1 VKGFKHQKIHFFS
14 RSRYRRILGFLILL
28 ILIVALPFFYLF
40 FTQKQQAIHQATPT
54 SGPVSSSTPGPVSP
68 TVKRV
73 EIAILDNIKQN
84 GFNPQ
89 ASGLWVNWRYGT
101 DPLQTNINGSGIAKG
116 PGGGHD
122 PLTDIR
128 YLHSLWLYAS
138 QNPKDTRYESEIAK
152 YTPIVKAEFAGTTD
166 QRGWLFDEEFL
177 DLYNLSHDTFYRDTA
192 IGMAA
197 GYAKAID
204 PSVGIFYKKN
214 DLHSQG
220 YYRPSDDLEAA
231 CALIQAGT
239 LFNHPDWVQQGQT
252 MLNFLYAHA
261 YIPTYHTFAD
271 QMDQVLTPSG
281 TVNPS
286 EVFYGGTF
294 RNYTVRGNIMRMG
307 GTSQMIISLLNT
319 YQVTHNQ
326 DFLTKAEDLLA
337 PLSLPENSLGMWDSS
352 NLGYFAS
359 VVFSGTTPQQPGSIT
374 VAKGKKEAGR
384 QILMLWAFHLAN
396 QFTHNKY
403 QEMEKQMLTVA
414 LSKAYY
420 APGHGVVYEIRSDWT
435 LLTFPNHTP
444 ENAVTTEAMG
454 IELEGL
460 FSLQNKGF

>member
-1 VKGFKHQKIHFFS
+1 
-14 RSRYRRILGFLILL
+14 
-28 ILIVALPFFYLF
+28 
-40 FTQKQQAIHQATPT
+40 
-54 SGPVSSSTPGPVSP
+54 
-68 TVKRV
+68 
-73 EIAILDNIKQN
+73 
-84 GFNPQ
+84 
-89 ASGLWVNWRYGT
+89 
-101 DPLQTNINGSGIAKG
+101 
-116 PGGGHD
+116 
-122 PLTDIR
+122 
-128 YLHSLWLYAS
+128 
-138 QNPKDTRYESEIAK
+138 
-152 YTPIVKAEFAGTTD
+152 
-166 QRGWLFDEEFL
+166 
-177 DLYNLSHDTFYRDTA
+177 
-192 IGMAA
+192 AA

-214 DLHSQG
+214 DLHPQG
-220 YYRPSDDLEAA
+220 YYRPSDNLEAA

-239 LFNHPDWVQQGQT
+239 LFNHPMWVQQGQT

-307 GTSQMIISLLNT
+307 SSSQMIISLLHT

-326 DFLTKAEDLLA
+326 DFLSKAEDLLD
-337 PLSLPENSLGMWDSS
+337 PLSLPQNSLGMWDSS
-352 NLGYFAS
+352 HLGYFVSAT
-359 VVFSGTTPQQPGSIT
+359 FKGTTPQQPGSIT

-403 QEMEKQMLTVA
+403 QEMEHLMLTVA
-414 LSKAYY
+414 LNKAYY
-420 APGHGVVYEIRSDWT
+420 APGHGVVYETRSDWT
-435 LLTFPNHTP
+435 LLTFPNHTL
-444 ENAVTTEAMG
+444 EDAVTTEAMG

-460 FSLQNKGF
+460 FASQE

>member
-1 VKGFKHQKIHFFS
+1 MKDFKHQKTHFFS
-14 RSRYRRILGFLILL
+14 RSRYRRILGFLLL
-28 ILIVALPFFYLF
+28 VLLIVALPFLYLF
-40 FTQKQQAIHQATPT
+40 FTQKQQTIHRGTPT
-54 SGPVSSSTPGPVSP
+54 PGPVNPVPGPVSS

-73 EIAILDNIKQN
+73 EISILDNIKQN
-84 GFNPQ
+84 GFNSQ
-89 ASGLWVNWRYGT
+89 APGLWVNWRYGT
-101 DPLQTNINGSGIAKG
+101 DPLQTNINGSGIAGG
-116 PGGGHD
+116 PGSGHD

-128 YLHSLWLYAS
+128 YLHNLWLYTS

-152 YTPIVKAEFAGTTD
+152 YTPIVKAEFAGTTS

-177 DLYNLSHDTFYRDTA
+177 DLYNLSHDTFYRDA
-192 IGMAA
+192 AKGMAV

-214 DLHSQG
+214 DLYPQG

-239 LFNHPDWVQQGQT
+239 LFNHPTWVQQGQT

-281 TVNPS
+281 TVNP
-286 EVFYGGTF
+286 
-294 RNYTVRGNIMRMG
+294 NIMRTG
-307 GTSQMIISLLNT
+307 GISQMIISLLHT
-319 YQVTHNQ
+319 YQMTHNR
-326 DFLTKAEDLLA
+326 DFLSKAEDLLA

-352 NLGYFAS
+352 NLGYFTS
-359 VVFSGTTPQQPGSIT
+359 VVFGGTTPQQPGSIT
-374 VAKGKKEAGR
+374 VTKGKKEAGR

-396 QFTHNKY
+396 EFTHNKY
-403 QEMEKQMLTVA
+403 QEMEKQMFTIA
-414 LSKAYY
+414 LNKAYY
-420 APGHGVVYEIRSDWT
+420 APGHGVVYEIKPDWT

-444 ENAVTTEAMG
+444 EDAVTTEAMG
-454 IELEGL
+454 IELESL
-460 FSLQNKGF
+460 FALQNNGF